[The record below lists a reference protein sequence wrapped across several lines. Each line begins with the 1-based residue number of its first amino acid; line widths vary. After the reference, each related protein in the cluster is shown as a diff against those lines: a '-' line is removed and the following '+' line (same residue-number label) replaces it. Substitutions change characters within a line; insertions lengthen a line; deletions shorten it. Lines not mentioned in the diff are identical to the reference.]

1 MANKKANT
9 AKAADGSVAVKKP
22 KEKLTFNVIWQKYG
36 TFGILILLLGILAI
50 AKPENFFS
58 AATLTQILAQSSV
71 NILIAMGE
79 FFAIL
84 IAGIDLSVGSVVAL
98 VGMVT
103 AKLMVAGVPP
113 ILAVLLG
120 ILLGAFLGFLNG
132 MLVNVTGL
140 HPFIITLGTQAIM
153 RGVTLIVSN
162 SSAVFGF
169 PASFTNFISKNVF
182 GIFPIVAIIA
192 IAVAVILSFLTR
204 KTKVGRNIYALGGN
218 KDSAWYSGI
227 NVNLH
232 TLIVFIISGI
242 CAGIAGIVLL
252 GRVGSAEP
260 AAATG
265 FETYAIAASIIGGT
279 SFFGGKG
286 KIFGVVM
293 GGFIIGV
300 INFGMNLL
308 ALPSTLQQVVMG
320 ALIIGSV
327 ALDRFVARKK

>member
-1 MANKKANT
+1 MTKKL
-9 AKAADGSVAVKKP
+9 AAPKK
-22 KEKLTFNVIWQKYG
+22 KEKVTFNSIWQKYG
-36 TFGILILLLGILAI
+36 TMGILILLLLILAI
-50 AKPENFFS
+50 MRPKTFFS
-58 AATLTQILAQSSV
+58 TATLTQILSQSSV

-98 VGMVT
+98 TGMLS
-103 AKLMVAGVPP
+103 AQMMVAGINPL
-113 ILAVLLG
+113 LAVVLG
-120 ILLGAFLGFLNG
+120 VLFGGVLGFING
-132 MLVNVTGL
+132 ALVNVTGL
-140 HPFIITLGTQAIM
+140 HPFIITLGTQSIF
-153 RGVTLIVSN
+153 RGVTLIISN

-169 PASFTNFISKNVF
+169 PASFTKVISYR
-182 GIFPIVAIIA
+182 IFDILPIVAIIA
-192 IAVAVILSFLTR
+192 IAVALVLSFLTK
-204 KTKVGRNIYALGGN
+204 KTKLGRNIYALGGN
-218 KDSAWYSGI
+218 KESAWYSGI
-227 NVNLH
+227 NVKMH

-265 FETYAIAASIIGGT
+265 FDTYAIAASIIGGT

-286 KIFGVVM
+286 KIFGVVI

-300 INFGMNLL
+300 INYGLNIL
-308 ALPSTLQQVVMG
+308 AVPSVWQQVVMG
-320 ALIIGSV
+320 LLIIGSV

>member
-1 MANKKANT
+1 MSQSKTLK
-9 AKAADGSVAVKKP
+9 
-22 KEKLTFNVIWQKYG
+22 KEKLTFNTIWQKYG
-36 TFGILILLLGILAI
+36 TFGILIILLAVLAI
-50 AKPENFFS
+50 LKPTYFFS
-58 AATLTQILAQSSV
+58 SSTAPQILAQSSV

-98 VGMVT
+98 TGMCM
-103 AKLMVAGVPP
+103 AKLMVAGVNP
-113 ILAVLLG
+113 IVAVLLG

-132 MLVNVTGL
+132 LLVNVTGL
-140 HPFIITLGTQAIM
+140 HPFIITLGTQAIY
-153 RGVTLIVSN
+153 RGVTLIISN
-162 SSAVFGF
+162 SSAVYGF
-169 PASFTNFISKNVF
+169 PASFTRVISKSVI
-182 GIFPIVAIIA
+182 GIPLVAIIA
-192 IAVAVILSFLTR
+192 VIVALILAFLTK
-204 KTKVGRNIYALGGN
+204 KTKLGRNIYALGGN
-218 KDSAWYSGI
+218 KESAWYSGI

-242 CAGIAGIVLL
+242 CAGIAG
-252 GRVGSAEP
+252 VGSAEP

-293 GGFIIGV
+293 GGLIIGV
-300 INFGMNLL
+300 INFGMNILSL
-308 ALPSTLQQVVMG
+308 SSTLQQVVMG

-327 ALDRFVARKK
+327 ALDRFVANKK

>member
-1 MANKKANT
+1 MTKT
-9 AKAADGSVAVKKP
+9 LH
-22 KEKLTFNVIWQKYG
+22 KEKLTFNTIWQKYG
-36 TFGILILLLGILAI
+36 TLGILIILLALLAI
-50 AKPENFFS
+50 LKPNYFFS
-58 AATLTQILAQSSV
+58 SSTAPQILAQSSV
-71 NILIAMGE
+71 NILIALGE

-98 VGMVT
+98 TGMMT
-103 AKLMVAGVPP
+103 AKMMVAGVNP

-120 ILLGAFLGFLNG
+120 IVLGAVLGMING
-132 MLVNVTGL
+132 LLVNVTGL
-140 HPFIITLGTQAIM
+140 HPFIITLGTQAIF

-169 PASFTNFISKNVF
+169 PGSFTKAISSSIL
-182 GIFPIVAIIA
+182 GIPLVAIIA
-192 IAVAVILSFLTR
+192 IAVALVLAFITT
-204 KTKVGRNIYALGGN
+204 KTKLGRNIYALGGN
-218 KDSAWYSGI
+218 KESAWYSGI
-227 NVNLH
+227 NVKKH
-232 TLIVFIISGI
+232 TFIVFIISGI
-242 CAGIAGIVLL
+242 CAGIAGVVLL

-265 FETYAIAASIIGGT
+265 FETYAIAAAIIGGT

-293 GGFIIGV
+293 GGLIIGV
-300 INFGMNLL
+300 INFGMNILSVS
-308 ALPSTLQQVVMG
+308 STLQQVVMG

>member
-1 MANKKANT
+1 MSNKKANP
-9 AKAADGSVAVKKP
+9 AKAVDGGVAVKKP

-36 TFGILILLLGILAI
+36 TFGILVLLLGILAI

-58 AATLTQILAQSSV
+58 TATVTQILAQSSV

-169 PASFTNFISKNVF
+169 PASFSNFLSKNVL
-182 GIFPIVAIIA
+182 GIFPIVALIA

-218 KDSAWYSGI
+218 KDSAWYSSI

-327 ALDRFVARKK
+327 ALDRFVARKR

>member
-1 MANKKANT
+1 MTKKL
-9 AKAADGSVAVKKP
+9 AAPKK
-22 KEKLTFNVIWQKYG
+22 KEKVTFNSIWQKYG
-36 TFGILILLLGILAI
+36 TMGILVLLLLILAI
-50 AKPENFFS
+50 MRPKTFFS
-58 AATLTQILAQSSV
+58 TATLTQILSQSSV

-98 VGMVT
+98 TGMLS
-103 AKLMVAGVPP
+103 AQMMVAGINPL
-113 ILAVLLG
+113 LAVVLG
-120 ILLGAFLGFLNG
+120 VLFGGVLGFING
-132 MLVNVTGL
+132 ALVNVTGL
-140 HPFIITLGTQAIM
+140 HPFIITLGTQSIF
-153 RGVTLIVSN
+153 RGVTLIISN

-169 PASFTNFISKNVF
+169 PASFTKVISYR
-182 GIFPIVAIIA
+182 IFDILPIVAIIA
-192 IAVAVILSFLTR
+192 IAVAFVLSFLTK
-204 KTKVGRNIYALGGN
+204 KTKLGRNIYALGGN
-218 KDSAWYSGI
+218 KESAWYSGI
-227 NVNLH
+227 NVKMH

-265 FETYAIAASIIGGT
+265 FDTYAIAASIIGGT

-300 INFGMNLL
+300 INYGLNIL
-308 ALPSTLQQVVMG
+308 AVPSVWQQVVMG
-320 ALIIGSV
+320 LLIIGSV

>member
-1 MANKKANT
+1 MSELGFK
-9 AKAADGSVAVKKP
+9 
-22 KEKLTFNVIWQKYG
+22 KEKLSFNAVWQRFG
-36 TFGILILLLGILAI
+36 TFGILILLLIILAV
-50 AKPENFFS
+50 ARPQHFFS
-58 AATLTQILAQSSV
+58 TSTVTQILAQSSV

-98 VGMVT
+98 TGMAT
-103 AKLMVAGVPP
+103 AKLMVSGVHPL
-113 ILAVLLG
+113 LAVLFG

-132 MLVNVTGL
+132 LLVNVTGL
-140 HPFIITLGTQAIM
+140 HPFIITLGTQAIL
-153 RGVTLIVSN
+153 RGVTLIISN

-169 PASFTNFISKNVF
+169 PASFTRVISTNIF
-182 GIFPIVAIIA
+182 GLIPLVALIA
-192 IAVAVILSFLTR
+192 IAAALILSFLTR
-204 KTKVGRNIYALGGN
+204 QTKLGRNIYALGGN
-218 KDSAWYSGI
+218 KESAWYSGI

-308 ALPSTLQQVVMG
+308 SLPSTLQQVVMG

-327 ALDRFVARKK
+327 ALDRFVAGKK

>member
-1 MANKKANT
+1 MAEQNKT
-9 AKAADGSVAVKKP
+9 LRSEKP
-22 KEKLTFNVIWQKYG
+22 KEKLSFNTIWQRYG
-36 TFGILILLLGILAI
+36 TLGILVLLLCILAI
-50 AKPENFFS
+50 AKPQHFFS
-58 AATLTQILAQSSV
+58 ASTFTQIMAQSSV

-98 VGMVT
+98 VGMCT
-103 AKLMVAGVPP
+103 AKMMVAGINP
-113 ILAVLLG
+113 IIAVLLG
-120 ILLGAFLGFLNG
+120 VVLGAFLGFING
-132 MLVNVTGL
+132 ALVNVTGL
-140 HPFIITLGTQAIM
+140 HPFIITLGTQAIL
-153 RGVTLIVSN
+153 RGVTLIISN

-169 PASFTNFISKNVF
+169 PGSFTRVISKNLF
-182 GIFPIVAIIA
+182 GVFPIVAIIA
-192 IAVAVILSFLTR
+192 IVVALILSFLTR
-204 KTKVGRNIYALGGN
+204 QTKLGRNIYALGGN
-218 KDSAWYSGI
+218 KESAWYSGI

-242 CAGIAGIVLL
+242 CSGIAGIVLL

-260 AAATG
+260 SAATG

-308 ALPSTLQQVVMG
+308 SLPSTLQQVVMG

-327 ALDRFVARKK
+327 ALDTFVARKR